1 MYKKGTIVL
10 VPFPFTNLTGN
21 KVRPAIIIS
30 EKKIGNDIVVVFITS
45 QTKLKEKHQV
55 TITPDSGNGLKV
67 SSRALCAKIATL
79 ETKIVLGELG
89 VVSDSITQ
97 KIDSELRVVFGI

>member
-1 MYKKGTIVL
+1 MYKKGTVVL
-10 VPFPFTNLTGN
+10 VPFPFTDLTGN

-30 EKKIGNDIVVVFITS
+30 ENKIGNDIVVVFITS

-55 TITPDSGNGLKV
+55 TITPNPHNGLKI

-89 VVSDSITQ
+89 VVSDSVKQ
-97 KIDSELRVVFGI
+97 KIDTELRAVFGI